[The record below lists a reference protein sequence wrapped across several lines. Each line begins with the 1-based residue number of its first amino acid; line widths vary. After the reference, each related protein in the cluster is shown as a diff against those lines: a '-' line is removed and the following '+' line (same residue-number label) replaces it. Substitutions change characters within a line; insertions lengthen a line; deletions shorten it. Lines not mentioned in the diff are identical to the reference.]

1 MIHFLLTLPLLLI
14 GPLLEMFGF
23 GVSGASTYIVFD
35 ADGFSEAD
43 ESEFSYLDPNTEGV
57 Y

>member
-1 MIHFLLTLPLLLI
+1 MIHFLLTLPLMLI
-14 GPLLEMFGF
+14 EPLLQMFGF
-23 GVSGASTYIVFD
+23 SVSGASTYMVFD